1 MLLTTLKYDIVETML
16 NMKNSD
22 MKNELVVKDNAL
34 INASYNLEL
43 TEQRLILLAIVSAR
57 ENGQGIT
64 SETVIR
70 INARDY
76 AQRFGITNETAY
88 EALKNANNTLFER
101 KFSYREFR
109 PNENKEFI
117 VKSRWISK
125 IAYADNHGVI
135 ELTFAPDVV
144 PLITRLEKHFTSY
157 QLKQV
162 AQLTSKYA
170 IRLYEILIS
179 WREVGKTPVVTIADF
194 REKIGLDDSEYQRMD
209 NLKRIVIEPAIKQIN
224 LYTDIQVEYEQ
235 FKTGRTITGFQF
247 KFKTKPIKDVIDSDQ
262 DTPDL
267 FNGLT
272 QKQIRLFANKLA
284 HDDDFSAKYAE
295 VGESYSDLEIR
306 LITKLNDIDFQIK
319 HIDDLRRVGFN
330 IK

>member
-1 MLLTTLKYDIVETML
+1 ML
-16 NMKNSD
+16 NMNNSD

-101 KFSYREFR
+101 KFSYREYR
-109 PNENKEFI
+109 SDENKEFI

-162 AQLTSKYA
+162 SQLTSKYA

-179 WREVGKTPVVTIADF
+179 WREVGKTPVVTIEDF

-247 KFKTKPIKDVIDSDQ
+247 KFKAKPIKDVIDDKDQ

-267 FNGLT
+267 FSGLT
-272 QKQIRLFANKLA
+272 EKQIRLFANKLA
-284 HDDDFSAKYAE
+284 YDDEFATKHAE
-295 VGESYSDLEIR
+295 VGESYGDLEIR

-319 HIDDLRRVGFN
+319 HMNDLKRVGFN